1 MYDLHVKF
9 SATTR
14 KIMQA
19 LSTLR
24 VQSTD
29 QKVAR
34 TPRSTSSEV
43 RQ

>member
-34 TPRSTSSEV
+34 IPFVTRKEY
-43 RQ
+43 